1 MLQCIISLALSII
14 LAECGICSS
23 SSVQTPSAEL
33 TVQTA
38 FFSACFFC
46 TLSPHA
52 ARYHF
57 HLHLSVLQAD
67 VAASLEVQQQWET
80 SVDAAEKD
88 WRLFDN
94 WDRRFDKLPVI
105 SAKLSLRV
113 MGANVAGKARCFSD
127 F

>member
-33 TVQTA
+33 TVHTA

-52 ARYHF
+52 ASFFGSTAAVGDEY
-57 HLHLSVLQAD
+57 SIAVLGKN
-67 VAASLEVQQQWET
+67 
-80 SVDAAEKD
+80 KD
-88 WRLFDN
+88 KGK
-94 WDRRFDKLPVI
+94 DREN
-105 SAKLSLRV
+105 A
-113 MGANVAGKARCFSD
+113 
-127 F
+127 